1 MVLSTDIVDIDQ
13 SMPTNRRPPKT
24 TLTLAVLELLAE
36 GPMHPYEMKQKM
48 HERGT
53 ERAIPSKGASI
64 YDAVERLTR
73 AGFIEPVVTNREGRR
88 PERTIYQLTPAGAD
102 ELDSWLHEL
111 LEEPSREF
119 PRFTAALMFLGALRR
134 RDEAIKVLE
143 RRAAAFEAQIASSNA
158 IIRDLPAD
166 LPRLF
171 VIEEEYAQAMRRAE
185 LDWLRRTV
193 AELTDGT
200 LEWPKFIEEH
210 PWPMS

>member
-1 MVLSTDIVDIDQ
+1 
-13 SMPTNRRPPKT
+13 MPTNRRPPKT
-24 TLTLAVLELLAE
+24 TLTLAVLELLNEA
-36 GPMHPYEMKQKM
+36 PMHPYEMKQKM

-102 ELDSWLHEL
+102 ELDSWLRQL

-119 PRFTAALMFLGALRR
+119 PRFAAALMFLGALRR
-134 RDEAIKVLE
+134 KDEAIKVLE
-143 RRAAAFEAQIASSNA
+143 RRASAFEAQIAASDA
-158 IIRDLPAD
+158 MIRDLPAD

-171 VIEEEYAQAMRRAE
+171 VIEEDYAQAMRRAE

-193 AELTDGT
+193 AELKDGS
-200 LEWPKFIEEH
+200 LEWPQMIQGNE
-210 PWPMS
+210 WPMS